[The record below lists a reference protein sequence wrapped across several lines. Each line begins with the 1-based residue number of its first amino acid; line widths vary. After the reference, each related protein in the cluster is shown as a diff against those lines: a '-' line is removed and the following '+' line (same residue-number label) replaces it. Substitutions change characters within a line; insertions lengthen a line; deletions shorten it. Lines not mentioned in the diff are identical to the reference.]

1 VSTGLFQTLNE
12 MLDAQRKRLSILRNN
27 IPNIVLLLLVRRRG
41 FWDHRRCELT
51 EALAHQDCHFRRP
64 LVDEASGVV

>member
-1 VSTGLFQTLNE
+1 MKACNVEAVVGRDPRIDTAWRQGQQVRVDLATGT
-12 MLDAQRKRLSILRNN
+12 
-27 IPNIVLLLLVRRRG
+27 VRRRG

-51 EALAHQDCHFRRP
+51 EALVHQDCHFRRP